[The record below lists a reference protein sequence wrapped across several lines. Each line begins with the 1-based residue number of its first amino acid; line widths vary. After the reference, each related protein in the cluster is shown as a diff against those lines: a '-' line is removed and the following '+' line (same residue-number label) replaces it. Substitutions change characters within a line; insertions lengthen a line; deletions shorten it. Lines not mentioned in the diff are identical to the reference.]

1 MVMGNLQRRE
11 STSQGEILIYLTLG
25 STVMHLARCLA
36 GWNPLSHASSTWLRR
51 RGITTLSPSQNIPAL
66 SYPSRCLHSFTFT
79 SQSITGS
86 LSTSWPSM
94 RTIMAV
100 QKTVSKHLEKRL
112 KRGRYCYIRECRPFF
127 FHIQCD
133 KNIYTI
139 WRVCDRTGLESS
151 WK

>member
-11 STSQGEILIYLTLG
+11 STSQGEILIYLTLD
-25 STVMHLARCLA
+25 STVTHLARCLA

-51 RGITTLSPSQNIPAL
+51 RGTTTLSPSQNIPAL
-66 SYPSRCLHSFTFT
+66 SYPSRCLHSFSFT
-79 SQSITGS
+79 SQSMTGS

-100 QKTVSKHLEKRL
+100 QKTASKHLEKRL
-112 KRGRYCYIRECRPFF
+112 KRGRYCFHCRPFF
-127 FHIQCD
+127 CHVQCD
-133 KNIYTI
+133 KNMYPY
-139 WRVCDRTGLESS
+139 WRVCDRAGLEPS